1 MISSVDH
8 LIIVVKDLNQAIDDY
23 EKVLGISPCWKSKH
37 VELGTINAL
46 FNFENIYLELLSPCD
61 AGLGTLGTELVN
73 SLLDKKG
80 DHLAGIVL
88 GTENIEHAKEVL
100 KKNGHEVEVKSGEAI
115 NRSDGRIRLRTWKN
129 IFLPKALS
137 RELFI
142 FIIEH
147 TAGYTAGYD
156 GRNLPKYEHK
166 DLSNIKKLDHVVI
179 NTQDADD
186 FISIYRDVYKIRLA
200 LDKTIEHWKRRMLF
214 FRTNATTIEVIEE
227 KDKKEP
233 ADDLWGLAWEVDS
246 IEDAHK
252 RLVSSGIE
260 VSPIKE
266 GLKKGTLV
274 ATIKSHTCNVPTL
287 LIEHLK

>member
-8 LIIVVKDLNQAIDDY
+8 LIIAVKDLDQAISDY
-23 EKVLGISPCWKSKH
+23 EKILGITPCWKGKH
-37 VELGTINAL
+37 NELGTRNAL
-46 FNFENIYLELLSPCD
+46 FNFENTYLELLSPCD
-61 AGLGTLGTELVN
+61 VGPGTELIN
-73 SLLDKKG
+73 TLLAENG

-88 GTENIEHAKEVL
+88 GTQNIEHTKEAL
-100 KKNGHEVEVKSGEAI
+100 NKNGHAVEISSGEAV
-115 NRSDGRIRLRTWKN
+115 NEKDGKIRRWKN
-129 IFLPKALS
+129 IFLPSALS

-147 TAGYTAGYD
+147 TEGG
-156 GRNLPKYEHK
+156 LSKYENQDPSK
-166 DLSNIKKLDHVVI
+166 VKKLDHVVI
-179 NTQDADD
+179 NTQDADS

-214 FRTNATTIEVIEE
+214 FRTNATTIEVIED
-227 KDKKEP
+227 KDKKES
-233 ADDLWGLAWEVDS
+233 ADELWGLAWEVDS

-252 RLVSSGIE
+252 RLVRNDVE
-260 VSPIKE
+260 VTPIKE

>member
-8 LIIVVKDLNQAIDDY
+8 LIIAVKDLDQAISDY
-23 EKVLGISPCWKSKH
+23 KKILGTAPCWKGKH
-37 VELGTINAL
+37 IELGTKNAL
-46 FNFENIYLELLSPCD
+46 FNFENTYLELLSPCD
-61 AGLGTLGTELVN
+61 AGPGAELINTLVAE
-73 SLLDKKG
+73 KG

-88 GTENIEHAKEVL
+88 GTHNIEDAKEAL
-100 KKNGHEVEVKSGEAI
+100 NKNGHAVDISSGQAI
-115 NRSDGRIRLRTWKN
+115 SEKDGKIRRWKN
-129 IFLPKALS
+129 IFLPNALS
-137 RELFI
+137 RDLFA

-147 TAGYTAGYD
+147 TEGS
-156 GRNLPKYEHK
+156 
-166 DLSNIKKLDHVVI
+166 LSKHENQDPSKVKKLDHVVI
-179 NTQDADD
+179 NTQDADN

-214 FRTNATTIEVIEE
+214 FRINSTTIEVIED
-227 KDKKEP
+227 KDKKES
-233 ADDLWGLAWEVDS
+233 ADELWGLAWEVDS

-252 RLVSSGIE
+252 RLVCNDIE
-260 VSPIKE
+260 VTPIKE